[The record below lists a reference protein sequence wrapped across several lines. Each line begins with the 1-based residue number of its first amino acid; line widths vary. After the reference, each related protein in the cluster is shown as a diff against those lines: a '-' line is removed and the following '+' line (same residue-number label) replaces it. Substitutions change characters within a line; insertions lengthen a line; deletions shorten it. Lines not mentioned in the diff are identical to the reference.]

1 MAAYTEAD
9 RISVATRITWA
20 EDLREATR
28 IMRRRQ
34 ALRCAALALGAIL
47 MFSAGALFERLAGG

>member
-9 RISVATRITWA
+9 RIRVAATWA